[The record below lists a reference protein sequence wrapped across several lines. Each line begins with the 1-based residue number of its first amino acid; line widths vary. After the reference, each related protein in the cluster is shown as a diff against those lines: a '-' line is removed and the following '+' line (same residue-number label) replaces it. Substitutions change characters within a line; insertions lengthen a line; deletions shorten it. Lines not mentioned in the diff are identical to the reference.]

1 MGLSMTNKTKIL
13 LIVEGKKTEPMV
25 FSRLAEVFN
34 LDCEIHCFAT
44 NIYDLY
50 RRMKAYNFDA
60 DIRDV
65 LKEKHPDQKEILSLD
80 FAYTYL
86 IFDCD
91 LHHSKK
97 EETRGAK
104 DIALDNLDAL
114 QEMASYFTNETDPSI
129 GKLYINYPMME
140 SFRDADDF
148 FDPSY
153 ENRCVALSMLS
164 QYKSEVGNRK
174 LCRLH
179 TNRFE
184 KRHFEGLI
192 LQNLNKWNKICHQ
205 KWEKPNY
212 SQYLLDPAFLTLL
225 DEQKKS
231 MGGREILWVINT
243 SLFLIIDYFG
253 NKNGFYD
260 SLSLSKEP
268 FPSL

>member
-1 MGLSMTNKTKIL
+1 MGLSMTNKTKII

-25 FSRLAEVFN
+25 FSRLAEVFD

-50 RRMKAYNFDA
+50 RRMKAYDFAA

-65 LKEKHPDQKEILSLD
+65 LKEKHQDQKGILSLD

-97 EETRGAK
+97 GEKRNAK
-104 DIALDNLDAL
+104 DIALDNLDVL

-153 ENRCVALSMLS
+153 ESRCVSLPKIP
-164 QYKSEVGNRK
+164 QYKNEVANRK

-179 TNRFE
+179 PDHFE
-184 KRHFEGLI
+184 KWHFEGLI
-192 LQNLNKWNKICHQ
+192 LQNLQKWHKICHQ
-205 KWEKPNY
+205 TWEKPEY
-212 SQYLLDPAFLTLL
+212 SKYLQDPSFLALL
-225 DEQKKS
+225 GKQKRS
-231 MGGREILWVINT
+231 IEEEEILWVINT
-243 SLFLIIDYFG
+243 SLFLVLDYFG

-268 FPSL
+268 FLSL

>member
-25 FSRLAEVFN
+25 FSRLAEVFD

-50 RRMKAYNFDA
+50 RRMKAYDFTA

-65 LKEKHPDQKEILSLD
+65 LKEKHQDQKGILSLD

-91 LHHSKK
+91 LHHSEIGEK
-97 EETRGAK
+97 RSPK

-140 SFRDADDF
+140 SFRDADNF

-153 ENRCVALSMLS
+153 ESRCVALSMLS

-192 LQNLNKWNKICHQ
+192 LQNLHKWNSICHQ
-205 KWEKPNY
+205 TWEKPEY
-212 SQYLLDPAFLTLL
+212 SKYLQDPSFLALL
-225 DEQKKS
+225 GKQKRS
-231 MGGREILWVINT
+231 MEEEGILWVINT

-260 SLSLSKEP
+260 SLRLSKEP